1 MGFTPHGKG
10 QFRGALYCELYG
22 ETAVICAKTAE
33 LIDMPF
39 GVLARMGPRNHVL
52 DDGPDVLKDVA
63 MATNFWTKFAI
74 PGFM

>member
-1 MGFTPHGKG
+1 MG
-10 QFRGALYCELYG
+10 RGNLEARYIVNYRDRRS
-22 ETAVICAKTAE
+22 AVFCAKTAE
-33 LIDMPF
+33 LIEMPF
-39 GVLARMGPRNHVL
+39 GVLARMGPGNHVL